1 MAIVLD
7 TNVLV
12 SGVLNA
18 YGAPGRILDF
28 VLAGSVQIAYD
39 DRLLGEYADVLSR
52 PRFGFEPTRIRAL
65 LAYFRLSGLLVS
77 ATPLPGLAVTAV
89 PDPDDLPFAEVAV
102 AAGVEALVTGNGR
115 HFAFLSAYNVPVYTP
130 ADFVAVHSLK

>member
-1 MAIVLD
+1 MRIVLD

-28 VLAGSVQIAYD
+28 ILAGSVQIAYD
-39 DRLLGEYADVLSR
+39 DRLIGEYADVLSR
-52 PRFGFEPTRIRAL
+52 PKFGFEPTRIRTL
-65 LAYFRLSGLLVS
+65 LNYLRLSGQLVAATPIPGLVS
-77 ATPLPGLAVTAV
+77 TTVL
-89 PDPDDLPFAEVAV
+89 DPDDLPFAEVAV

-115 HFAFLSAYNVPVYTP
+115 HFTFLVDYNILVYAP